1 MSKQKLTKARSKI
14 KRKKGV
20 GRSAIT
26 IAPNG
31 LPSVQCHLVV
41 TRQSGDTERY
51 LLAEVRS
58 MLHAIEYRRKLAA
71 VVIPK
76 RLTSKDLREAA

>member
-1 MSKQKLTKARSKI
+1 MSKQKPIKARSKI
-14 KRKKGV
+14 KQSKGV
-20 GRSAIT
+20 GRSALT
-26 IAPNG
+26 LAPNG

-71 VVIPK
+71 VAIPK